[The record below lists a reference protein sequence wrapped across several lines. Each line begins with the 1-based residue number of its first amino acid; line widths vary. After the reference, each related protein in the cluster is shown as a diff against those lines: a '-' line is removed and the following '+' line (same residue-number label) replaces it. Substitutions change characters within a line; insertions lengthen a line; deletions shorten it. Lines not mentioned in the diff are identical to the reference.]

1 MQNNA
6 LFRPK
11 RTCWYPLVH
20 LRDLCHQ
27 RRATGGQQLIRVL
40 QLCKSHLMTLMRE
53 IDIHASPLSPTTR
66 ACCLPP
72 EAIRHQTETATYL
85 HWRYNAPPSVYQHN
99 QQLSK
104 HFQQCQFQHN
114 INKGVWIHHSFLW
127 AVFIW
132 CFRENSICKSSVR
145 FKNQKMESGKYKDKW
160 CTNILRKS
168 HYSGAA

>member
-1 MQNNA
+1 
-6 LFRPK
+6 
-11 RTCWYPLVH
+11 
-20 LRDLCHQ
+20 
-27 RRATGGQQLIRVL
+27 
-40 QLCKSHLMTLMRE
+40 MTLMWE
-53 IDIHASPLSPTTR
+53 IDIHASPLSPSTR

-104 HFQQCQFQHN
+104 QFQQCQFQHN

-132 CFRENSICKSSVR
+132 CFMENSICKSSVS
-145 FKNQKMESGKYKDKW
+145 FKIQKMESGRYNAQISSENLIIQELPNFITCEGVSW
-160 CTNILRKS
+160 WLS
-168 HYSGAA
+168 Q